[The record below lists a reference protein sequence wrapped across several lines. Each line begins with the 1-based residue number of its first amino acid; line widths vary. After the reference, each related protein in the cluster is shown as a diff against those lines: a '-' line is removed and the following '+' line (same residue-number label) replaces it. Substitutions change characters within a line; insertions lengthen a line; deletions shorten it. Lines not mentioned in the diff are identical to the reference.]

1 MLRVYSCLTVDHD
14 WRLVALAVI
23 MCFLA
28 SAVAISLFHRAQ
40 ATIERTRIAWLGLDA
55 VVAGG
60 GIWAT
65 HFIAMLAYDPGI
77 GAGYNLVVTILSLLI
92 AMLVTGVGLG
102 IALLFFGRWTA
113 VLGGAVVGGGIAAM
127 HYTGMMALEVPGR
140 ITWLP
145 KLVVVSVVLG
155 IAFGALSVY
164 FAARRD
170 DWLNTLIAIFLLT
183 FAIVGTHFTGMGAVV
198 IMPDPT
204 RVNGATFVSP
214 ASLSLVIAGVAAIIL
229 GICLA
234 VALSDRQSKEKLRQQ
249 KLLLDTALENMS
261 QGLCMFDADGNIALF
276 NERYAKLMG
285 LPAEWLKGRSLLE
298 LFERRK
304 ASGEFAD
311 DPALFFARVLA
322 ETRQGKSS
330 TRIMQMAGERA
341 LRVVEQPMQG
351 GGWVATLEDITEWQ
365 KARAQISYLAH
376 HDALTGLANR
386 NQLVKK
392 LEKGLAV
399 LPLKGGSLAVHFI
412 DLDRFKKVN
421 DTLGHDGG
429 DFLLKTA
436 AERLRSVTR
445 VGDVVARLGG
455 DEFVVVQTGV
465 SSKDQAEDL
474 ASRLTST
481 VTAPMKFREQSIIAT
496 VSVGIALAP
505 EDGHDP
511 ERLLKC
517 ADLAMY
523 KAKADGRNCIR
534 FFQPEMDA
542 ELQARS
548 KLERLVREA
557 VLHDRFELHYQPL
570 SEISERR
577 LLGFEALIRLPAED
591 GTLIP
596 PSVLIPVAEDLRLID
611 KIGAW
616 VLREACCTAA
626 TWPEDLTVAVN
637 LSPAQFLAGGVSDVV
652 AAALKEAG
660 LAAHRLELEITE
672 TLLLGDSAAIM
683 AQLHTLKAMGVA
695 IVMDDFGTGYSSLSY
710 LWRFPF
716 DKIKIDQSFMQG
728 FDSCGRDAKTVVK
741 TIIALGRELNMRV
754 TVEGVENATQ
764 AAFLD
769 TVDGDQAQGF
779 FFGRPA
785 PASQVSA
792 DILADFWRTQTA
804 LSSAESKLSLSAE
817 SKPRSFKCG

>member
-1 MLRVYSCLTVDHD
+1 MLRVYTCLTVDHD
-14 WRLVALAVI
+14 WRLVTLAVI
-23 MCFLA
+23 ICFLA

-40 ATIERTRIAWLGLDA
+40 ATNERTRIAWLGLDA
-55 VVAGG
+55 VVAGY

-65 HFIAMLAYDPGI
+65 HFIAMLAYDPGL
-77 GAGYNLVVTILSLLI
+77 GAGYNLILTILSLLI
-92 AMLVTGVGLG
+92 AVLVTGVGLG
-102 IALLFFGRWTA
+102 IALFHFGRWTA
-113 VLGGAVVGGGIAAM
+113 VLGGAVVGSGIAAM
-127 HYTGMMALEVPGR
+127 HYTGMMALEVPSR
-140 ITWLP
+140 ITWAP
-145 KLVVVSVVLG
+145 NLVVASVMLA
-155 IAFGALSVY
+155 IAFGALSVF
-164 FAARRD
+164 FAARRG
-170 DWLNTLIAIFLLT
+170 DWLNTLTAIILLT
-183 FAIVGTHFTGMGAVV
+183 FAIVGTHFTGMGAVLV
-198 IMPDPT
+198 MPDPAH
-204 RVNGATFVSP
+204 VNGATSVSP

-229 GICLA
+229 GVCLA
-234 VALSDRQSKEKLRQQ
+234 VALSDQQSKGKLRQQ

-261 QGLCMFDADGNIALF
+261 QGLCMFDAEGNISLF
-276 NERYAKLMG
+276 NERYAKMMG
-285 LPAEWLKGRSLLE
+285 LPAAWLEGRSLLD
-298 LFERRK
+298 LFKRRK
-304 ASGEFAD
+304 ASGEFAG
-311 DPALFFARVLA
+311 DPEKFFEHVLA
-322 ETRQGKSS
+322 ETHQGKFS
-330 TRIMQMAGERA
+330 TRIMQMAGAHA

-351 GGWVATLEDITEWQ
+351 GGWVSTFEDITEWQ
-365 KARAQISYLAH
+365 KAQAQISYLAH

-386 NQLVKK
+386 TQLVKE
-392 LEKGLAV
+392 LEKVLAV
-399 LPLKGGSLAVHFI
+399 LPLKGGRAAVHFI

-445 VGDVVARLGG
+445 VDDVVARLGG
-455 DEFVVVQTGV
+455 DEFVVVQTRV

-496 VSVGIALAP
+496 MSVGIALAP

-548 KLERLVREA
+548 KLERIVREA

-570 SEISERR
+570 FEISERR

-596 PSVLIPVAEDLRLID
+596 PLVFISVAEELQLID

-616 VLREACCTAA
+616 VLREACGAAA

-637 LSPAQFLAGGVSDVV
+637 LSPAQFLAGSVSDIV
-652 AAALKEAG
+652 AAALKETG
-660 LAAHRLELEITE
+660 LPAHRLELEITE

-683 AQLHTLKAMGVA
+683 AELQTLKAMGVA

-716 DKIKIDQSFMQG
+716 DKIKIDRSFMQG
-728 FDSCGRDAKTVVK
+728 FNGLGRDAKTVVK

-769 TVDGDQAQGF
+769 TVDSDQVQGY
-779 FFGRPA
+779 FFGRPV
-785 PASQVSA
+785 PASEVSA
-792 DILADFWRTQTA
+792 NILADFQKTHPS
-804 LSSAESKLSLSAE
+804 LSSTKSTLHPVKSAA
-817 SKPRSFKCG
+817 KR

>member
-1 MLRVYSCLTVDHD
+1 MFRVYTCLTVDHD
-14 WRLVALAVI
+14 WRLVVLAVVV
-23 MCFLA
+23 CFLA

-55 VVAGG
+55 VVAGY

-92 AMLVTGVGLG
+92 AVLVTGVGLG
-102 IALLFFGRWTA
+102 IALFYFGRWTA
-113 VLGGAVVGGGIAAM
+113 VLGGAVVGSGIAAM

-145 KLVVVSVVLG
+145 NLVVASVVLG
-155 IAFGALSVY
+155 IAFGAFSVF

-183 FAIVGTHFTGMGAVV
+183 FAIVGMHFTGMGAVL
-198 IMPDPT
+198 IMPDPA
-204 RVNGATFVSP
+204 RVNGATSVSP

-234 VALSDRQSKEKLRQQ
+234 VALSDRQSKGKLRQQ
-249 KLLLDTALENMS
+249 KILLDIALENMS
-261 QGLCMFDADGNIALF
+261 QGLCMFDADGNITLF
-276 NERYAKLMG
+276 NERYAKMMG
-285 LPAEWLKGRSLLE
+285 LPAAWLKGRSLLDV
-298 LFERRK
+298 FKRRK
-304 ASGEFAD
+304 GSGEFAG
-311 DPALFFARVLA
+311 DPEGFFARVVA
-322 ETRQGKSS
+322 EARQGKFS
-330 TRIMQMAGERA
+330 TRTMETAVGRA
-341 LRVVEQPMQG
+341 LRVADQPMRG
-351 GGWVATLEDITEWQ
+351 GGWVATFEDITDWQ
-365 KARAQISYLAH
+365 KAQAQISYLAH

-386 NQLVKK
+386 TQLVKK
-392 LEKGLAV
+392 LEKVLAV
-399 LPLKGGSLAVHFI
+399 LPLKGGSVAVHFI

-429 DFLLKTA
+429 DFLLRTA

-445 VGDVVARLGG
+445 VCDVVARLGG
-455 DEFVVVQTGV
+455 DEFVVVQIGV

-474 ASRLTST
+474 ASRLTSA

-496 VSVGIALAP
+496 ASVGVTLAP

-517 ADLAMY
+517 ADLALY
-523 KAKADGRNCIR
+523 RAKADGRNCIR

-548 KLERLVREA
+548 KLERIVRDA
-557 VLHDRFELHYQPL
+557 VLHGRFELHYQPL
-570 SEISERR
+570 FEISERR

-596 PSVLIPVAEDLRLID
+596 PSVFIPVAEELRLID
-611 KIGAW
+611 KIGVW
-616 VLREACCTAA
+616 VLGEACCTAA

-637 LSPAQFLAGGVSDVV
+637 LSPAQFLAGGVSDIV
-652 AAALKEAG
+652 AAALKDTGFAP
-660 LAAHRLELEITE
+660 HQLELEITE

-683 AQLHTLKAMGVA
+683 AELQTLKAMGVA

-716 DKIKIDQSFMQG
+716 DKIKIDRSFMQG
-728 FDSCGRDAKTVVK
+728 FDSCGRDARTVVK

-769 TVDGDQAQGF
+769 TIDGDQVQGF
-779 FFGRPA
+779 FFGQPV
-785 PASQVSA
+785 PASEVSA
-792 DILADFWRTQTA
+792 NILADFQKTHPA
-804 LSSAESKLSLSAE
+804 LSSAKSELRPIKSAA
-817 SKPRSFKCG
+817 KR